1 MTTPNSF
8 EAGSVT
14 AGQPDSSGTPASL
27 SEDSA
32 TLFTALHL
40 SSPSEPS
47 TECETSENAS
57 NPLPSSLSAAGEKQL
72 EISLTSDG
80 QRCYSCRRFM
90 PLGAFAKAVI
100 KGTEYRVKRCNPC
113 RAYRQKHSPKLQQRK
128 AMLAEAKAKPCAQCG
143 GTFPPECMDF
153 DHVHG
158 PRAFLVSSAF
168 SWKRLDAL
176 KAELEKCELV
186 CANCHRIRTKQ
197 RGQHVGRPNKYLAEV
212 PFDPKYVDPIVSNK
226 GFRQQT

>member
-1 MTTPNSF
+1 MTTLNFFDIGLETDGQPNS
-8 EAGSVT
+8 S
-14 AGQPDSSGTPASL
+14 DMSASL
-27 SEDSA
+27 NEDSA
-32 TLFTALHL
+32 TLSTALPL

-47 TECETSENAS
+47 TRCETFENVL

-80 QRCYSCRRFM
+80 QRCYSCKRFM

-128 AMLAEAKAKPCAQCG
+128 VMLAEAKAKPCAQCG

-158 PRAFLVSSAF
+158 PRSFLVSSAF
-168 SWKRLDAL
+168 SWRRLDAL

-186 CANCHRIRTKQ
+186 CANCHRTRTKQ
-197 RGQHVGRPNKYLAEV
+197 RGQRVGRPNKYLAEV
-212 PFDPKYVDPIVSNK
+212 PFNPKYVDPVVSNK
-226 GFRQQT
+226 GFKPQT